1 MNTIYINILPNKN
14 PSIPGE
20 LSARFPLLENKLI
33 ELWTLNM
40 IPDKSHTFR
49 LGVNQQVVIPLKN
62 RIHNKNESIDS
73 AYSVNSIESVEVF
86 NCICQ
91 EVDSKGN
98 LKLDIIA
105 LGICLEQAISKLR
118 NKNTTII
125 IHDKYREDTLGLLE
139 SLKIISNVK
148 FVTSY

>member
-1 MNTIYINILPNKN
+1 MNKIYINILPNKN

-20 LSARFPLLENKLI
+20 LSERFPLLENKLI
-33 ELWTLNM
+33 ELWNINLLQ
-40 IPDKSHTFR
+40 DKGHTFR
-49 LGVNQQVVIPLKN
+49 LGVNQQVVI
-62 RIHNKNESIDS
+62 NENI
-73 AYSVNSIESVEVF
+73 EVF

-118 NKNTTII
+118 HSNTKII
-125 IHDKYREDTLGLLE
+125 IHDKYRDEILGLLE
-139 SLKIISNVK
+139 ALKIISNVD
-148 FVTSY
+148 FVTKY

>member
-33 ELWTLNM
+33 ELWILNM

-49 LGVNQQVVIPLKN
+49 LGVNQQVVIPLEN
-62 RIHNKNESIDS
+62 RIHNINESIDS
-73 AYSVNSIESVEVF
+73 AYSVEVF

-98 LKLDIIA
+98 PKLDIIA

-118 NKNTTII
+118 NKSTRII
-125 IHDKYREDTLGLLE
+125 IHDKYREDILGLLE
-139 SLKIISNVK
+139 SLKIISNAE